1 MSELKPQPANDVLKK
16 PQPAKEGLKAQ
27 PAKEGVKP
35 PAEESKEELIPPQL
49 PIEKLMPP
57 EVKDFLA
64 DREKILFVKGVSKY
78 QNQESLSKFFNLIPP
93 KPEKV
98 IFIKIGQARFIA
110 LVYYERADDAENI
123 KRLLSHHCS

>member
-1 MSELKPQPANDVLKK
+1 MPK

-35 PAEESKEELIPPQL
+35 PPAEESKEELMEPQL
-49 PIEKLMPP
+49 NEEELMEP
-57 EVKDFLA
+57 EVKAFLA

-98 IFIKIGQARFIA
+98 IFFRIGKARFIA
-110 LVYYERADDAENI
+110 LVYYERADDADNI